1 MTDDP
6 IFEPSERPPVDTA
19 ALLKSQLPAL
29 LTELILVG
37 IMLGVYV
44 FLERFTQ
51 SVWLGAALGTA
62 LTLLNHGAMILSLLR
77 AEKAES
83 PAKGQLQV
91 RGMYILRML
100 ILLGVYVAAFKLWA
114 VDVLAALL
122 PLCFMRVAI
131 FASELMLRKKRKGG
145 A

>member
-1 MTDDP
+1 MTD
-6 IFEPSERPPVDTA
+6 EPVYEQPAERPPVDTA
-19 ALLKSQLPAL
+19 ALLKSQLPAVLMEL
-29 LTELILVG
+29 LLVG

-44 FLERFTQ
+44 YLGRFTKA
-51 SVWLGAALGTA
+51 VWLGAALGTA

-100 ILLGVYVAAFKLWA
+100 VLLGIFVAAFKLWN
-114 VDVLAALL
+114 VDVLASLL
-122 PLCFMRVAI
+122 PLCFLRIAI
-131 FASELMLRKKRKGG
+131 FISELFRKKKGG

>member
-1 MTDDP
+1 MTDEP
-6 IFEPSERPPVDTA
+6 IHEQPAERPPVDTVV
-19 ALLKSQLPAL
+19 LLKSQLPAVL
-29 LTELILVG
+29 VELILVG
-37 IMLGVYV
+37 VMLGVYL
-44 FLERFTQ
+44 FLNRF
-51 SVWLGAALGTA
+51 SREVWLGAALGTA

-100 ILLGVYVAAFKLWA
+100 VLLGIYVAAFKLWD
-114 VDVLAALL
+114 VDVLASLL
-122 PLCFMRVAI
+122 PLCFLRIAI
-131 FASELMLRKKRKGG
+131 FISELFRRKKGG